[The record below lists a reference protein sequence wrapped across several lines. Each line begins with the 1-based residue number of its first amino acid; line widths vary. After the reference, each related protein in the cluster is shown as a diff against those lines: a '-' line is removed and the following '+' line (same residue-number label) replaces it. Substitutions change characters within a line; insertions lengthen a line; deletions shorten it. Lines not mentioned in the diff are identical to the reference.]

1 MNQGGNIERRDVG
14 DSGVVSSKL
23 SDMQN
28 AIESLTHSVNNVATK
43 QQVSFTLQKTFQ
55 FENGRPG
62 PLSVALGD
70 KCCFI

>member
-23 SDMQN
+23 SDMQS

-43 QQVSFTLQKTFQ
+43 QQVSLFFFTSL
-55 FENGRPG
+55 
-62 PLSVALGD
+62 V
-70 KCCFI
+70 